1 LGSNELLGYLKLCP
15 FIPGILMPEVTVS
28 GGMGFKLK
36 SLASAKIKEKPAC
49 LPISGA
55 EFRIIEG

>member
-1 LGSNELLGYLKLCP
+1 
-15 FIPGILMPEVTVS
+15 MPEVTVS